1 MKHRK
6 VMKWPFLPQPVNL
19 WISRCICLQRFL
31 TATTKQ
37 PSDCQGFL
45 SDSRL
50 HSSVFSGEKS
60 NCSINVTR
68 QSNPQKVTWIKL
80 LNQWLSWWEYH
91 IVHGWTSVYWFRI
104 LRVNYALGSAASTA
118 PPPGALP
125 PTFMA
130 CSLLD
135 WNSNHKPTELWIR
148 RKMPPFHPGGNTQI
162 FCVFRTTILFLCLIK
177 LHSGHSIIKTRQEF
191 MNKWSIYYIG
201 QRKDKLYAW
210 KVSLSCDSHKPMC
223 WQGWGFFFLS
233 PQQLNQSCKICI

>member
-19 WISRCICLQRFL
+19 WLSRCICLQRFL
-31 TATTKQ
+31 TTTTKQ

-118 PPPGALP
+118 PLQEPFPPLLWLAPCWIGI
-125 PTFMA
+125 PTT
-130 CSLLD
+130 
-135 WNSNHKPTELWIR
+135 NP
-148 RKMPPFHPGGNTQI
+148 
-162 FCVFRTTILFLCLIK
+162 
-177 LHSGHSIIKTRQEF
+177 
-191 MNKWSIYYIG
+191 
-201 QRKDKLYAW
+201 
-210 KVSLSCDSHKPMC
+210 
-223 WQGWGFFFLS
+223 
-233 PQQLNQSCKICI
+233 QSCELGERCHHFILGETHKSSVFSERQSYFCAL